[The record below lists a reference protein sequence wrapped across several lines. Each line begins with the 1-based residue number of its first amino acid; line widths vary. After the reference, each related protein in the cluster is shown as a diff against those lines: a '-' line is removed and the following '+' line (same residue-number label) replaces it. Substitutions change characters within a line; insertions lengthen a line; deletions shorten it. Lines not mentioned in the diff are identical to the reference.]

1 MAKKIKKNEE
11 DLLIVNLGEELEKSK
26 PYLDKFSKAKSFNS
40 ERYDAYAENMA
51 FYQGNQ
57 HLLKKY
63 KNNTPWVVNMN
74 TPYATVAIDNRVSSL
89 LANDYIGELLP
100 LSPDDVETIDALSK
114 LYKKEWERMN
124 VDNVIR
130 ESIRLSA
137 VVREAYCHIVLDKDK
152 IIGGNGNKRLGALEA
167 YLIEPACIA
176 IDPTARNL
184 KNARYMFVT
193 GRISKEEA
201 IEMYPKL
208 KSAQNSGDT
217 FTPQDRGEVYYDNDY
232 TTEQSDVFTVITY
245 YGKNS
250 QKRIDKVKMVNGII
264 VEEKVGEKGMKLRNF
279 PVLQM
284 RWKKAAQS
292 CYGLSLMDEVL
303 SLQKAITSIE
313 SAVTNTALAY
323 AAPSMMVRKGC
334 GVDPK
339 VVAKANGAPGVVYA
353 VEGNL
358 DNAIRPVIP
367 PKIEQSI
374 INIKADFQEQ
384 IDKITGNSNQFLGDI
399 GTSGNTAGGA
409 RVAVERAK
417 IIEIDILNNI
427 SEFVSDITEVIIDYI
442 TQIYAGE
449 KLTAYD
455 GRDGKGT
462 PKFTNIQVPEKSAIE
477 GAQYKYYIEL
487 ENKTPY
493 SRERQKELL
502 LEIYQLERQYD
513 TPIKTVTVG
522 DIIKNTDLENKD
534 EIIERF
540 NTLNFQDATTKAET
554 IEELYTIG
562 LENGVDQ
569 GLLTQAIAEIIGST
583 PETPAVDEVM
593 AILEQN
599 FQKQIQMNQQNLNN
613 AVDTLMATPQ
623 SIAEVEQ
630 MAGQIEG
637 GNMAVPQAEQP
648 QITPDM
654 LGI

>member
-1 MAKKIKKNEE
+1 MAKKVKKDEE
-11 DLLIVNLGEELEKSK
+11 NIEVLNLGVELEKSK
-26 PYLDKFSKAKSFNS
+26 PYLDKFGKAKAFNG
-40 ERYDAYAENMA
+40 ERHDAYAENMA

-63 KNNTPWVVNMN
+63 KNSTPWVVNMN

-100 LSPDDVETIDALSK
+100 LSPEDVEVIEALSK

-124 VDNVIR
+124 IDNVIR
-130 ESIRLSA
+130 EAIRLSA
-137 VVREAYCHIVLDKDK
+137 VVREAYCHIVLNKDK
-152 IIGGNGNKRLGALEA
+152 IIGGNGAKRLGSLEA
-167 YLIEPACIA
+167 YLIEPACIY
-176 IDPTARNL
+176 IDPTARCL
-184 KNARYMFVT
+184 KSARYMFVT
-193 GRISKEEA
+193 GRMSKEEA
-201 IEMYPKL
+201 VEMYPKL
-208 KSAQNSGDT
+208 KAAQHCTDN
-217 FTPQDRGEVYYDNDY
+217 FTPRDRGESYYDNDY

-245 YGKNS
+245 YGKNANG
-250 QKRIDKVKMVNGII
+250 RIDKVKMVNGII
-264 VEEKVGEKGMKLRNF
+264 VEEKINEKGMKLRNF

-374 INIKADFQEQ
+374 INIKADFQAQ

-399 GTSGNTAGGA
+399 GTAGNTSSGA
-409 RVAVERAK
+409 KVAVERAK

-427 SEFVSDITEVIIDYI
+427 SEFVADITDVLIDYI
-442 TQIYAGE
+442 TQLYAGE
-449 KLTAYD
+449 KVTAYD
-455 GRDGKGT
+455 GRDGNGT
-462 PKFTNIQVPEKSAIE
+462 PKFTDIQVPTTDKIQ

-493 SRERQKELL
+493 SKERQKELL

-522 DIIKNTDLENKD
+522 DIIKNTDLENRD
-534 EIIERF
+534 EILERF
-540 NTLNFQDATTKAET
+540 NRLNFQDATTKAET
-554 IEELYTIG
+554 IEQLYITG
-562 LENGVDQ
+562 SENGVDQ
-569 GLLTQAIAEIIGST
+569 GLLTQAIAEIIGSSK
-583 PETPAVDEVM
+583 ETPAVDEVM
-593 AILEQN
+593 NILERS
-599 FQKQIQMNQQNLNN
+599 FQQQVRTNQQKLNG
-613 AVDTLMATPQ
+613 AVDMLAATPQ
-623 SIAEVEQ
+623 SIAEIEQ
-630 MAGQIEG
+630 MASEIETG
-637 GNMAVPQAEQP
+637 GAPAPQEP
-648 QITPDM
+648 ISPEM